1 MSKKISFLDRT
12 FWITETE
19 DNPKH
24 VASLQILQKPADA
37 PSDYVPRLFK
47 ELHAHSNAK
56 PPFNCAVRRFL
67 GFPLKLVPVA
77 HLDMDYH
84 VQMHVVEDI
93 NDRQA
98 LHKFVA
104 ELHQTW
110 LERDKPLWQYHLI
123 SDDKSEQFAI
133 YVKVH
138 HMYGDGATLIRW
150 FQAGYTESV
159 KTDEFIPVWVADRSP
174 RSKVKVSVVKQVGL
188 GLWDLFIT
196 LKDLVWIIFRL
207 ILKLLRINS
216 NYMPLPFS
224 GTKTVLT
231 GQVKKGRVVSTLDID
246 FARIKALSHRVRASA
261 NEVMLCVFDI
271 GVHRFL
277 KDYGH
282 TFKRALHTNM
292 PINLRKPGET
302 TAGNRIAIVPVQLAH
317 GENDPYLRLRQIIE
331 NHRVVKRA
339 ARVSH
344 PMAFSY
350 YTILIQSYSMLFELL
365 HLSDW
370 VKPIANILVS
380 NLPGPPNTLYFKD
393 SKLLASY
400 PISAMTPGGGV
411 NITMVSYAGKANIGL
426 VCCNKNIP
434 SLEIMSQYFLE
445 AFAMLEGCIDD
456 PSLNIDDIGEQIVEE
471 YSSIVD
477 EHDIEQTVEK

>member
-1 MSKKISFLDRT
+1 VSKKITFLDKT

-24 VASLQILQKPADA
+24 VASLQILQKPENANH
-37 PSDYVPRLFK
+37 DYLPKLFK
-47 ELHAHSNAK
+47 ELHANSNAK
-56 PPFNCAVRRFL
+56 APFNCRVRRFL

-77 HLDMDYH
+77 QLDMDYH
-84 VQMHVVEDI
+84 VQMHVIEDI
-93 NDRQA
+93 NDRQS

-104 ELHQTW
+104 ELHEVW

-123 SDDKSEQFAI
+123 SDNKSELFVI

-150 FQAGYTESV
+150 FQAGYTETI
-159 KTDEFIPVWVADRSP
+159 KTDEFVPVWAADRSV
-174 RSKVKVSVVKQVGL
+174 RQKLKVSLSKQILL
-188 GLWDLFIT
+188 GFWDLFIT
-196 LKDLVWIIFRL
+196 LKDLLWIIFRL
-207 ILKLLRINS
+207 LIKLLRINS

-231 GQVKKGRVVSTLDID
+231 GQVKKGRVVSTVDIEFD
-246 FARIKALSHRVRASA
+246 RIKALSHRVRASA

-277 KDYGH
+277 KHYGH
-282 TFKRALHTNM
+282 TFERALYTNM

-331 NHRVVKRA
+331 NHRIVKRA

-344 PMAFSY
+344 PMAFSN
-350 YTILIQSYSMLFELL
+350 YTILIQSYAMLFEFL

-380 NLPGPPNTLYFKD
+380 NLPGPAQTLYFKD
-393 SKLLASY
+393 CKLLANY

-411 NITMVSYAGKANIGL
+411 NITMVSYAGNAHIGL
-426 VCCNKNIP
+426 VCCNKNIR
-434 SLEIMSQYFLE
+434 SLESMSQYFIEAFNMLE
-445 AFAMLEGCIDD
+445 ACIDD
-456 PSLNIDDIGEQIVEE
+456 PSLNIDDIGEQVIED
-471 YSSIVD
+471 YSSIVEEPD
-477 EHDIEQTVEK
+477 LVQGSEK